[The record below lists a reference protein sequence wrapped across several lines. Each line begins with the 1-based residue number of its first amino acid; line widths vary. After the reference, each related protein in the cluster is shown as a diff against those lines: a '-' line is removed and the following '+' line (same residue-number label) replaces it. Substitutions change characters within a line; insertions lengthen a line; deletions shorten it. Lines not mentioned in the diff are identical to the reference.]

1 MAVKLRRHR
10 QSHRFHEMRLLG
22 KEHGR
27 KGGDVYLNVTA
38 MVDMMM
44 VLVIFLVM
52 NFNASGEM
60 LFLSKD
66 IKMPQAEHGDE
77 VTRVPIVAISNKN
90 QLYFEGVILTDLNN
104 IDPADPNWRIAEL
117 EEKLVDQRQKFEMV
131 AKREF
136 ENPEEDPTTTVNVQ
150 ADKDTDFK
158 LLKRVLYTCEQSGYG
173 RIRLA
178 VGDAKK
184 VAAAGEG
191 VGGQA
196 AAP

>member
-1 MAVKLRRHR
+1 MAVQLRRNR
-10 QSHRFHEMRLLG
+10 QSHRFHEMKLLG
-22 KEHGR
+22 KSHGR

-66 IKMPQAEHGDE
+66 IKMPKAENGDE

-104 IDPADPNWRIAEL
+104 IDPNDPNWRIAEL
-117 EEKLVDQRQKFEMV
+117 EEKLVEQRQKFEMV
-131 AKREF
+131 AKRDF

-158 LLKRVLYTCEQSGYG
+158 LLKRVLYTCEQSGFG

-178 VGDAKK
+178 VGDARK
-184 VAAAGEG
+184 AAASGEG
-191 VGGQA
+191 GEA